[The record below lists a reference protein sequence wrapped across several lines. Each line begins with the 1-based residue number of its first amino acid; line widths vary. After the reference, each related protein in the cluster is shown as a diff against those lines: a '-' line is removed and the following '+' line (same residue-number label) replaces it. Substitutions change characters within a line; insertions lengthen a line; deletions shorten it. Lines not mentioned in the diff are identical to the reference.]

1 MDILKMSEEHV
12 EECTDLYIDA
22 FTKSPWHDAYDS
34 RAQVVSFFQNHM
46 ANNYFLGY
54 VLKGQTGI
62 AALCIGMKKPWIQG
76 TEYYIDQF
84 CVKPEGCTVGECR
97 GRRRNKQRKHRQGN
111 ERRTGRSFLLS
122 FGQDTYGK
130 QTVFGPRRIGRRR
143 KRAAPPA

>member
-84 CVKPEGCTVGECR
+84 CVKTDL
-97 GRRRNKQRKHRQGN
+97 QGKGIGSYFLKLIEN
-111 ERRTGRSFLLS
+111 EI
-122 FGQDTYGK
+122 
-130 QTVFGPRRIGRRR
+130 QTEKMELAWSCRR
-143 KRAAPPA
+143 KYGMGRAAAVR

>member
-1 MDILKMSEEHV
+1 MSKNVRICISTRLRNLRGTTHTIPERRWSV
-12 EECTDLYIDA
+12 
-22 FTKSPWHDAYDS
+22 
-34 RAQVVSFFQNHM
+34 FFQNHM

-84 CVKPEGCTVGECR
+84 CVKPEGRTVGECR
-97 GRRRNKQRKHRQGN
+97 GRRRNKQRKHRQRN

>member
-84 CVKPEGCTVGECR
+84 CVKPALQG
-97 GRRRNKQRKHRQGN
+97 GRDRERFFEIDRSRNAQG
-111 ERRTGRSFLLS
+111 RDKCDHFK
-122 FGQDTYGK
+122 Y
-130 QTVFGPRRIGRRR
+130 R
-143 KRAAPPA
+143 KRFSV

>member
-62 AALCIGMKKPWIQG
+62 AALCIGMKNPWIQG

-84 CVKPEGCTVGECR
+84 CVKPALQGKGIGSVFLKSIEAEMRKEGINAIILNTER
-97 GRRRNKQRKHRQGN
+97 GFPSEKFYLKNGFKPLDGLITFIK
-111 ERRTGRSFLLS
+111 
-122 FGQDTYGK
+122 
-130 QTVFGPRRIGRRR
+130 
-143 KRAAPPA
+143 